1 MNPFLELEV
10 CHAGGGKDDLPEKT
24 VMGRIL
30 PGEIAMHYPGYHW
43 GAIVVL
49 KSGYT
54 FLTTMTSDDLDAAR
68 QAYAAMQKKNPTN
81 TNNIQLTKKSKLHA
95 AD

>member
-1 MNPFLELEV
+1 MNPFLEIEV
-10 CHAGGGKDDLPEKT
+10 CHAGGGPEDLPEKT
-24 VMGRIL
+24 VVGRIL

-54 FLTTMTSDDLDAAR
+54 FLTTLSSDELDAAR
-68 QAYAAMQKKNPTN
+68 QAYSAVQKKSP
-81 TNNIQLTKKSKLHA
+81 NNISNIHLNKLA
-95 AD
+95 KV